1 MRHGPPLCVLVALW
15 LAACGG
21 SAESPGAS
29 PGSTSPGATAPGVE
43 SPQQIGGTVNVISV
57 WAGEEEASFRA
68 MLEPFLQRTGIGL
81 EYEATGELSTHLRTR
96 VAEGDP
102 PDVAALPGPADTL
115 ALAEDGALLDL
126 ASALDMERLRQDYAE
141 DWIDLGTVHDQYVGL
156 VVFAAPKGTIWFVPT
171 AFEAN
176 GWDPPRSLEELDA
189 LVERMADTG
198 TPPWCIGLA
207 NAEARGWPATDWI
220 EDFVLRR
227 SGPDVYDRW
236 HRGEIEWT
244 SAEIKQAWEAF
255 GRWATDPRYV
265 KGGPDEVLSR
275 SADEGGAGLFTDPPG
290 CYLHRA
296 ASVITELDGFAEK
309 RPGID
314 YDLFG
319 FPDIDPAFAGAVVSA
334 GDLVGQFS
342 DTPQAEALMQWLA
355 SPEAQQIWIERGGK
369 LTANKS
375 IPLEAYPDDVA
386 RRSAQILTTAG
397 FVRFDASGLMPPLM
411 GTAFSSGVLDYVR
424 DPTQLDGVLADLD
437 DVQADAYE

>member
-1 MRHGPPLCVLVALW
+1 MRHGPPLALLVALV

-21 SAESPGAS
+21 SAESPGTS
-29 PGSTSPGATAPGVE
+29 PGSTSPGATVPGVE
-43 SPQQIGGTVNVISV
+43 SFPQIGGTVNVISV

-68 MLEPFLQRTGIGL
+68 MLEPFMQRTGISL
-81 EYEATGELSTHLRTR
+81 EYEATGELSTYLRTR
-96 VAEGDP
+96 IADGDL
-102 PDVAALPGPADTL
+102 PDVAALPSPADTL
-115 ALAEDGALLDL
+115 ALAEDGALRDL
-126 ASALDMERLRQDYAE
+126 ASALDMDRLRQGYAE

-156 VVFAAPKGTIWFVPT
+156 VVFAAPQGNIWFVPR
-171 AFEAN
+171 AFETN

-189 LVERMADTG
+189 LVEQMADTG

-207 NAEARGWPATDWI
+207 SAEARGWPATDWI

-236 HRGEIEWT
+236 HRGEIKWT

-265 KGGPDEVLSR
+265 KGGPEEVLSR
-275 SADEGGAGLFTDPPG
+275 GAEEGGDGLFTDPPG
-290 CYLHRA
+290 CYLHHA
-296 ASVITELDGFAEK
+296 ASFITELGGFAQK

-319 FPDIDPAFAGAVVSA
+319 FPAIDPAFAGAVVSA

-342 DTPQAEALMQWLA
+342 DTPQAAALIQWLA

-369 LTANKS
+369 LTANKGV
-375 IPLEAYPDDVA
+375 PLEAYPDDVA

-397 FVRFDASGLMPPLM
+397 IVRFDASGLMPPLM
-411 GTAFSSGVLDYVR
+411 QTAFLSGVLDYVR
-424 DPTQLDGVLADLD
+424 DPTQLDRILADLD
-437 DVQADAYE
+437 DVQADAYD